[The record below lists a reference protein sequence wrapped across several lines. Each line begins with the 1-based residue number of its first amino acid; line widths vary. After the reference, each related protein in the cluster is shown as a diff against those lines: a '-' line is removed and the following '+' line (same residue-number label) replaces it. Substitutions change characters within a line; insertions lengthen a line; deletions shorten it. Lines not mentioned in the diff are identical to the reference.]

1 MCHSDSVF
9 CLPPLEATILESAF
23 TPCIPVTEEW
33 IVAYYLR
40 AISSEAAHRSDLLLE
55 SHWNRK
61 DRTASRTREPY
72 NVQLFFFLD
81 KGNIFV
87 IFLKQKDREAGQGV
101 GEVEKTTKAEET
113 RLR

>member
-1 MCHSDSVF
+1 
-9 CLPPLEATILESAF
+9 
-23 TPCIPVTEEW
+23 
-33 IVAYYLR
+33 
-40 AISSEAAHRSDLLLE
+40 
-55 SHWNRK
+55 
-61 DRTASRTREPY
+61 
-72 NVQLFFFLD
+72 LD